1 MLLSLSSRGS
11 SGIWDVGCGL
21 WFDTLQKRMRRKHL
35 IVVYRQFYRLS
46 SIVYRPAI
54 CEGRRTDQGCG
65 VGIKRKGAGRGM
77 KRNETRNN
85 NVMRTRLSPIVF
97 ARQIQHISECIVST
111 SSTHLY
117 CLLLHYSKLPLA
129 NSDRE
134 KQQQAHK

>member
-65 VGIKRKGAGRGM
+65 VGMSGSDAGNGKARDETQ
-77 KRNETRNN
+77 RNKKQQCHEN
-85 NVMRTRLSPIVF
+85 PIVTYRLCSPDPTHF
-97 ARQIQHISECIVST
+97 RVHCLNKLNSLILFTT
-111 SSTHLY
+111 S
-117 CLLLHYSKLPLA
+117 LL
-129 NSDRE
+129 
-134 KQQQAHK
+134 